1 MFVFFYF
8 YFFMEWAAIVAAVP
22 GIPWGTVNAEGLQ
35 GDSRALPVT
44 SIIKDASET
53 GFPMMA

>member
-1 MFVFFYF
+1 
-8 YFFMEWAAIVAAVP
+8 MEWAVIMAVVP

-53 GFPMMA
+53 GFPMTA